1 MSIARGAR
9 SILNYKPESVFGT
22 APSGNWITFPV
33 NSETFD
39 ENINT
44 VQGEDI
50 RSDRA
55 NPGMRGGNIST
66 GGNLV
71 CDYGPVRHLTL
82 LKHLLAGAWSVVPLT
97 VNLPDAVDSA
107 AYIVGQ
113 WVKGSA
119 SSYWVCTTAGTAS
132 TGLVAALTGTSPV
145 TSGTAVFTPRK
156 GASAAADSTA
166 YALGDIVTSANGFR
180 WICTDAGTTSTDVAT
195 ALAAISNV
203 ANPVTSGDAAFSYLC
218 GELRPSTVYSRGHVV
233 MDATNRY
240 WICTRGGTTGAL
252 VVKGDL
258 GSGTGEVEITGIGG
272 TIVKFQYAGASTT
285 TLYRH
290 TITPGNDWPT
300 GGLTFEKAILGGN
313 TAAYIQFLGC
323 RVNSMEL
330 SIPQE
335 GIVKSTWNML
345 AKSSAKK
352 VASGAGTPVLSG
364 EQPYTGF
371 NCYVGMNE
379 TVGNADRSVREFSM
393 TITNNADESAYIV
406 GSRFRAEIP
415 EGIRR
420 ASGRLSMYFLDAQ
433 EYDWF
438 KNENTISI
446 MASFIWEGRM
456 VSFNFGEA
464 KLTGSGTPKIS
475 GSGLLQADYEWT
487 AFLVDGAYDVSVTAI
502 NTVGVLPA

>member
-9 SILNYKPESVFGT
+9 SILNYKPETVFGT

-33 NSETFD
+33 NSETLD

-55 NPGMRGGNIST
+55 NPGMRGGNIAT
-66 GGNLV
+66 GGNIV
-71 CDYGPVRHLTL
+71 SDFGPVRNLTL
-82 LKHLLAGAWSVVPLT
+82 MKHLLAGAWSVVPMT
-97 VNLPDAVDSA
+97 VNLPDAVDST

-113 WVKGSA
+113 WVKGS
-119 SSYWVCTTAGTAS
+119 SNSFWVCTTAGTTS
-132 TGLVAALTGTSPV
+132 TGVVAALTGTSPV
-145 TSGTAVFTPRK
+145 TSGTAVFAPRK

-180 WICTDAGTTSTDVAT
+180 WICVDDGTTSTGVQAALVGT
-195 ALAAISNV
+195 AN
-203 ANPVTSGDAAFSYLC
+203 VTSGDATFAYLC
-218 GELRPSTVYSRGHVV
+218 GDLRLSTAYSRGHVV
-233 MDATNRY
+233 IDATGRY
-240 WICTRGGTTGAL
+240 WICTRGGTTGAG
-252 VVKGDL
+252 VVKADL
-258 GSGTGEVEITGIGG
+258 GSGTGEVEITGAAS
-272 TIVKFQYAGASTT
+272 TTLKFQYVGPSTT
-285 TLYRH
+285 TLYKH
-290 TITPGNDWPT
+290 TLTPGNDWPT
-300 GGLTFEKAILGGN
+300 GGLAFEKAILGGN
-313 TAAYIQFLGC
+313 SNAYVQFLGC
-323 RVNSMEL
+323 RVNTMEI

-335 GIVKSTWNML
+335 GIVKSTWGLL

-352 VASGAGTPVLSG
+352 NSTGAGTPVLTG

-438 KNENTISI
+438 KNESTISL
-446 MASFIWEGRM
+446 MASFIWEGRAII
-456 VSFNFGEA
+456 FNFGEV

-487 AFLVDGAYDVSVTAI
+487 AFLVDGQYDVTVTAI